1 MWRHRYR
8 NRSERFSSRLC
19 PMPTTTSSSMSVSTS
34 QSCASPAGTAIAQC
48 MRKTS
53 VPLEVDDGDI
63 VLLTQRHRR
72 HATAE
77 IHPEG
82 GIARSPFPPS
92 DSEPDLRRSGL
103 SQPIWAPSST
113 CDHLC
118 EGRVNVRPT
127 DITRWPSGRT
137 SLSNSEMPEAHRNWT
152 HDREIFDIGQPSRIG
167 QMGISRSGICCSN
180 MARQA
185 LLSCR
190 QAGRIFS

>member
-1 MWRHRYR
+1 MWRHRFPEPFGALLVEAVSDAD
-8 NRSERFSSRLC
+8 NA
-19 PMPTTTSSSMSVSTS
+19 TSSSMSVSTS

-63 VLLTQRHRR
+63 VLVAQRHRR
-72 HATAE
+72 HAAAE

-82 GIARSPFPPS
+82 RIARSPFPPS

-127 DITRWPSGRT
+127 DITRCRAAEHRFRIRKCRKHIEIGRMT
-137 SLSNSEMPEAHRNWT
+137 ARYSISVNPPASAKWEFP
-152 HDREIFDIGQPSRIG
+152 DRESVAQTWR
-167 QMGISRSGICCSN
+167 
-180 MARQA
+180 ARP
-185 LLSCR
+185 CR
-190 QAGRIFS
+190 QAGRIFP

>member
-1 MWRHRYR
+1 
-8 NRSERFSSRLC
+8 
-19 PMPTTTSSSMSVSTS
+19 
-34 QSCASPAGTAIAQC
+34 

-63 VLLTQRHRR
+63 VLVAQRHRR

-113 CDHLC
+113 CDHVC
-118 EGRVNVRPT
+118 EGRVNVRRT

-185 LLSCR
+185 LPSCR
-190 QAGRIFS
+190 QAGRIFP